1 MQIFLRGKMTYVIN
15 VEKTDTI
22 LHIKKL
28 IFEKEQIPAPFLF
41 LQWNTRCLE
50 DAMTLEHY
58 NIGLDSTIY
67 FRVRAIV
74 LSDTTDVSEAVPASC
89 DSPVPE

>member
-15 VEKTDTI
+15 VEKSSTV

-28 IFEKEQIPAPFLF
+28 IFEKEQIPPQFL
-41 LQWNTRCLE
+41 LLTCKAKCLE
-50 DAMTLEHY
+50 DGNTLEY
-58 NIGLDSTIY
+58 YGVDRDDTIY
-67 FRVRAIV
+67 FRVRAF
-74 LSDTTDVSEAVPASC
+74 TSC